1 MTADATGI
9 SIYAYFFVGIVA
21 FLAVMPLNYLGGVF
35 QNLELSAYDRLL
47 SLQSVNPYNP
57 SVTLITVT
65 DDDLSRLQRSAVP
78 DGTLSDILVKLIAR
92 HARAIGVD
100 LYRDIPLP
108 PDTDK
113 LEELLKEHSEIIV
126 ARKYGDAAS
135 VGISPPAYLL
145 NPEQAGCTDLPL
157 DGDNSVRRALIYLG
171 DNEICYSLGYLL
183 ALRYLAHEGI
193 AALGEADSPDSL
205 RLGKS
210 SLPRLLSNHGG
221 YQNMDDK
228 GYQILFDFRYPT
240 TAFRAY
246 SLSDAL
252 NDRMAAADLE
262 GKIVLIG
269 SIAESSSDFF
279 SIPAWSQD
287 AVSQKT
293 AGVKIHGLLADQLV
307 RAALYAHQPSR
318 TVPEWLEWVWVWFC
332 CIAGVLIGSRQY
344 PWQFFVLVQA
354 LGLVVGAGTVYTLFR
369 AGIWMPMVPSS
380 LGWLFSTTFT
390 TAWLAHGEHRQREA
404 LMSLFARHVSSPIAN
419 EIWQHREEIL
429 NDGILTPQRMTATV
443 FFSDLVNFTHI
454 AENLEP
460 EIFIVWLN
468 EYLDAMTSIISS
480 HDGVIIRF
488 IGDGIM
494 AAFGV
499 PLPRTS
505 AALIA
510 SDATRAVSCALA
522 IQDKLIH
529 LNKNWASRN
538 LPIVTMRMGLNT
550 GPLLAGS
557 LGNKERLEYT
567 IHGDTVN
574 TAARLESYDKEGLA
588 ADYFVSPCRILISA
602 TTEQHLSSA
611 FCRTLLG
618 NLALK
623 GKNKCIEIF
632 RLEPSAHN

>member
-1 MTADATGI
+1 MSTDASGI
-9 SIYAYFFVGIVA
+9 PIYAYFFIGIVA
-21 FLAVMPLNYLGGVF
+21 FLAVIPLNYLGGFF
-35 QNLELSAYDRLL
+35 QNLELSAYDRML
-47 SLQSVNPYNP
+47 SLQSAAPYNP
-57 SVTLITVT
+57 PITLITIT
-65 DDDLSRLQRSAVP
+65 DDDLIRLQRSAIP
-78 DGTLSDILVKLIAR
+78 DGTLFDILIKLIAY
-92 HARAIGVD
+92 HPRAIGVD

-108 PDTDK
+108 PHTDK

-135 VGISPPAYLL
+135 GGISPPAYLL
-145 NPEQAGCTDLPL
+145 NPDQAGCTDLPI
-157 DGDNSVRRALIYLG
+157 DSDNSIRRALIYLG

-183 ALRYLAHEGI
+183 ALRYLAYEGI
-193 AALGEADSPDSL
+193 SALGDADQPDSL
-205 RLGKS
+205 RLGRS
-210 SLPRLLSNHGG
+210 SLPRLRSNDGG

-228 GYQILFDFRYPT
+228 GYQILLDFQYQP
-240 TAFRAY
+240 TAFPTY
-246 SLSDAL
+246 SLGDAL
-252 NDRMAAADLE
+252 DNRMAAADLE

-269 SIAESSSDFF
+269 SVAESSRDFF
-279 SIPAWSQD
+279 SIPGLSQD
-287 AVSQKT
+287 AISQKT
-293 AGVKIHGLLADQLV
+293 AGVKMHGLLADQLV
-307 RAALYAHQPSR
+307 RAALYGHQPFR
-318 TVPEWLEWVWVWFC
+318 TVPEWLEWLWIWFC
-332 CIAGVLIGSRQY
+332 CMAGVLIGRRQY
-344 PWQFFVLVQA
+344 PLQFFVLVQA
-354 LGLVVGAGTVYTLFR
+354 LGLVGGAGTVYSLFR
-369 AGIWMPMVPSS
+369 TGIWIPMVPSS

-390 TAWLAHGEHRQREA
+390 TAWLAHREHQQRDA

-419 EIWQHREEIL
+419 EIWQHRGEIL
-429 NDGILTPQRMTATV
+429 KDGILTPQRMTATV

-454 AENLEP
+454 AENLDP
-460 EIFIVWLN
+460 KIFIVWIN

-488 IGDGIM
+488 MGDGIM

-505 AALIA
+505 AALIT

-529 LNKNWASRN
+529 LNQNWAARN
-538 LPIVTMRMGLNT
+538 LPVVTMRIGLNT

-602 TTEQHLSSA
+602 TTEQHLSPA
-611 FCRTLLG
+611 FYRTSLG
-618 NLALK
+618 SVALK
-623 GKNKCIEIF
+623 GKNKCIEVF
-632 RLEPSAHN
+632 RLES

>member
-1 MTADATGI
+1 M
-9 SIYAYFFVGIVA
+9 
-21 FLAVMPLNYLGGVF
+21 
-35 QNLELSAYDRLL
+35 ELSAYDRML
-47 SLQSVNPYNP
+47 SLQSVAPYNP
-57 SVTLITVT
+57 PITLITIT
-65 DDDLSRLQRSAVP
+65 DDDLTRLQRSAIP
-78 DGTLSDILVKLIAR
+78 DGTLFDILIKLIT
-92 HARAIGVD
+92 HHPSAIGVD

-135 VGISPPAYLL
+135 GGISPPPYLL
-145 NPEQAGCTDLPL
+145 NPDQAGCTDLPL

-193 AALGEADSPDSL
+193 SALGDADQPDSL
-205 RLGKS
+205 HLGKS
-210 SLPRLLSNHGG
+210 SLPRLLSNDGG

-228 GYQILFDFRYPT
+228 GYQILLDFQYQP
-240 TAFRAY
+240 TAFRTY
-246 SLSDAL
+246 SLGDAL
-252 NDRMAAADLE
+252 DNRMAAADVE
-262 GKIVLIG
+262 GKIIIIG
-269 SIAESSSDFF
+269 SVAESSRDFF
-279 SIPAWSQD
+279 SIPDLSQD
-287 AVSQKT
+287 PVSQKT
-293 AGVKIHGLLADQLV
+293 AGVKMHGLLADQLV
-307 RAALYAHQPSR
+307 RAALYGHEPSR
-318 TVPEWLEWVWVWFC
+318 IVPEWLEWLWVWFC
-332 CIAGVLIGSRQY
+332 CMVGILIGSRQY
-344 PWQFFVLVQA
+344 PLQFFVLVQA
-354 LGLVVGAGTVYTLFR
+354 LGLVVGTGTVYTLFR

-390 TAWLAHGEHRQREA
+390 TAWLAHREHRQRDA

-419 EIWQHREEIL
+419 EIWQHRGEIL

-460 EIFIVWLN
+460 EIFIGWLN

-488 IGDGIM
+488 MGDGIM

-505 AALIA
+505 AALIT

-538 LPIVTMRMGLNT
+538 LPVVTMRIGLNT
-550 GPLLAGS
+550 GPFLAGS

-574 TAARLESYDKEGLA
+574 TAARLESYDKEDLA

-602 TTEQHLSSA
+602 TTEQHLSPA
-611 FCRTLLG
+611 FYRTSLG
-618 NLALK
+618 SIVLK
-623 GKNKCIEIF
+623 GKNKCIEVF
-632 RLEPSAHN
+632 RLESSLHN